1 MAPSSR
7 SDSCVPRRCEIRGW
21 NDAKLG
27 FSARCP
33 RCGLPAKKS
42 ETVLRSIERR
52 ATPRLSRLIET
63 LGRYRPRR
71 RCAITGVARTIAI
84 KTPLPNFGREGEPLR
99 DPEPQ
104 VLESSRL
111 GKLLSTSPR
120 PFGWFHRQE
129 SESPYER
136 WPSRRPPLLWRP
148 ELKTA
153 QSRDTPGWRP
163 IRGEPSSI
171 RAKFALARQIRKWVS
186 YPAEY
191 NRSPSNTRLV
201 TVPWWP

>member
-7 SDSCVPRRCEIRGW
+7 SDSCVLRRFEIRDW

-33 RCGLPAKKS
+33 RRGLPAKKS
-42 ETVLRSIERR
+42 ETLLRSIERR

-71 RCAITGVARTIAI
+71 SCAITGVARTIAI
-84 KTPLPNFGREGEPLR
+84 KTPLPNFGRDGVPLR

-104 VLESSRL
+104 VFESTRL
-111 GKLLSTSPR
+111 GKWPGTSSR
-120 PFGWFHRQE
+120 PFGRCRLRD

-136 WPSRRPPLLWRP
+136 WPLRKPPLLWHPQR
-148 ELKTA
+148 KTA
-153 QSRDTPGWRP
+153 QSRDTPGWRL

-171 RAKFALARQIRKWVS
+171 PAKFALARQIRKWVS

-191 NRSPSNTRLV
+191 KRSPSNTRLV